1 MIQLTRRVGALVR
14 LRRSAISIPLC
25 LSLFGLLG
33 SACQKKAPADA
44 NAGSS
49 VASAATAAAG
59 QPEPSACDQFVTKLC
74 GRTGDKSALCTS
86 GKSLGKVL
94 PASACLAGIADFQQM
109 DQQIAAEGKVCTEL
123 TERLCKD
130 LGPTTETCQLV
141 RDQTPQFPK
150 EQCEQL
156 TKEYDQVLG
165 ELKQKE
171 AMNQPLSSEVQA
183 RIAAKGAPSFGPED
197 AKVTIVEFS
206 DFQCP
211 YCSRAAEVVHQIK
224 NKYGDKVRFV
234 FRQFPLPMHQQAH
247 LAAQAAVAAQQQ
259 GKFWE
264 YHDLLFANQRE
275 LTRESL
281 EAYAKKVDMNMTEL
295 KRALDGQTNKA
306 AVDADVSLGEGVS
319 VSGTP
324 TVFIN
329 GKRVPN
335 PTEFA
340 PVAKLIDEA
349 LGV

>member
-1 MIQLTRRVGALVR
+1 MIQPIRRTGATRQLRNSVLWVVVGGL
-14 LRRSAISIPLC
+14 SIA
-25 LSLFGLLG
+25 G
-33 SACQKKAPADA
+33 CQKKAPAEA
-44 NAGSS
+44 APG
-49 VASAATAAAG
+49 ASPTAAVAAAAPG
-59 QPEPSACDQFVTKLC
+59 DGSPCDQFVTKLC
-74 GRTGDKSALCTS
+74 GRAGEKSSFCTS

-94 PASACLAGIADFQQM
+94 PASACIAGLADFAQM
-109 DQQIAAEGKVCTEL
+109 DQQIATEGKTCTEL
-123 TERLCKD
+123 MDRLCKD
-130 LGPTTETCQLV
+130 LGPTTETCQMV

-156 TKEYDQVLG
+156 LGQYDQVLG
-165 ELKQKE
+165 ELKEKE
-171 AMNQPLSSEVQA
+171 AQNLPLSSELQA
-183 RIAAKGAPSFGPED
+183 RLAGKDAPSFGPED

-211 YCSRAAEVVHQIK
+211 YCSRAANVVSQIK
-224 NKYGDKVRFV
+224 KQYGDKVRFV

-247 LAAQAAVAAQQQ
+247 LAAQASLVAQQQ

-264 YHDLLFANQRE
+264 YHDLLFANQSA

-281 EAYAKKVDMNMTEL
+281 EGYAKQVGMNTAEL
-295 KRALDGQTNKA
+295 KRALDAESNKA
-306 AVDADVSLGEGVS
+306 KVDADVTLGEGVS

-324 TVFIN
+324 TVFVN

-349 LGV
+349 LAS